1 MDAAMYKALSGAVAQ
16 MRRMDVTAQDM
27 ANANTTGYKGDR
39 LAFSEVLAERLPAED
54 RSGGWVAVAD
64 QRTQFSQGG
73 IQMTGNPLNLALEG
87 DGLFV
92 VDTAR
97 GERYTRNGSFT
108 LSPDGTLITPQ
119 GDALL
124 GEGGAMQITGSK
136 IEIASD
142 GTVKSEQGEIGRIR
156 VVRFANPNQVVKE
169 GADLFRALPA
179 NMEEAPG
186 TRVVQG
192 GLEQSN
198 VSPIDSMVS
207 LISINRQFEAYQRA
221 MKLMD
226 AATEKIVADT
236 GR

>member
-169 GADLFRALPA
+169 GA
-179 NMEEAPG
+179 
-186 TRVVQG
+186 
-192 GLEQSN
+192 
-198 VSPIDSMVS
+198 
-207 LISINRQFEAYQRA
+207 
-221 MKLMD
+221 
-226 AATEKIVADT
+226 
-236 GR
+236 